1 MLDLPPV
8 IIRAANTMDQDS
20 PWLAM
25 LDIALPGGEH
35 LYLANNTDD
44 VVFQGQTYSAF
55 AFNYEQQKQTSK
67 GEIPTVTI
75 SVSNVSRVIQ
85 SYVEQ
90 YEGGVGSTV
99 TLIIVNHAHLT
110 EDYTE
115 LTADFTVLGSKCTA
129 QWVSF
134 TLGAP
139 NPLNKRFPA
148 WQYIA
153 LHCRFLFKG
162 PHCGYSGAVT
172 TCSRT
177 LDNCRALGNST
188 RFGGHPGLDGRG
200 VRIV

>member
-1 MLDLPPV
+1 
-8 IIRAANTMDQDS
+8 MDQDS

-35 LYLANNTDD
+35 LYLVNNTDD

-90 YEGGVGSTV
+90 YDGGIGSTV

-110 EDYTE
+110 EDYAE

-153 LHCRFLFKG
+153 LHCRFKFNYPAGTG
-162 PHCGYSGAVT
+162 PYCGYSGTAT

-200 VRIV
+200 IRIV